1 MTDTPRPPLAP
12 AYRSLPEYVRHWAG
26 TTPERRAFTFV
37 DHPATHPRGVHR
49 TLTWRRLDLRVR
61 ALAARLAEQARPG
74 ERVALLC
81 PQGTEYVTA
90 FLAALTAG
98 LVAVP
103 LYPPGLPGHGDR
115 LSAVLAD
122 ADPAVVVTTDG
133 ALDEVREFCA
143 GAATTVVA
151 SDQVPDTAAADL
163 RPVPP
168 GAADIAYLQY
178 TSGST
183 RTPAGVEITHANVVA
198 NARQA
203 LAAYGVD
210 ERPVTCVGWLPL
222 YHDMGLVLSVAAPV
236 VRGALS
242 VLMDP
247 AAFLHEPARWLRL
260 LSAHPHAV
268 SAAPN
273 FAYDYCVSAITDA
286 QKAGLRLDRV
296 AALIN
301 GSEPVRPGTAD
312 AFHAA
317 FAAQGLAPR
326 THCPS
331 YGLAEATVFVSA
343 ARPWEPLRR
352 FALDRDALAAGKALP
367 ARPGDPASVLLT
379 GCGAPAGQQVRIADP
394 VSRTALPEGE
404 VGEIWVR
411 GPNVGRGYRNQD
423 RLSRSVFGARF
434 ADAADDDVPPGPTDD
449 ALAPDRANGTTT
461 ATGTGT
467 ATGKA
472 LTDPTAHTLTASTA
486 LTDTATGTTATD
498 PANDTLPS
506 GQANATTTGKALSDP
521 TGHTLTAGPATDT
534 VEDAATGD
542 AAGRVVARAAGERG
556 GAGGWLRT
564 GDLGTV
570 LDGQLVVTGRLKD
583 LIVVDGRNHYPQDV
597 EATAQE
603 AHPAVRRD
611 RLAAFAVPGPEGER
625 AAVVAEHVR
634 TTDLADIDTAALVR
648 AVRAAVS
655 ARHGLR
661 LADVVLVPPG
671 AVPRTSSGK
680 VSRALTRERYL
691 AGAYPAGT
699 AR

>member
-1 MTDTPRPPLAP
+1 MTDTPHPPPAP
-12 AYRSLPEYVRHWAG
+12 ARRSLPEYVRHWAEA
-26 TTPERRAFTFV
+26 TPDRRAFTFV
-37 DHPATHPRGVHR
+37 DHPAAHPRGVHR

-61 ALAARLAEQARPG
+61 ALAARLAEEAEPG
-74 ERVALLC
+74 ARVALLC
-81 PQGTEYVTA
+81 PQGTRYVTA
-90 FLAALTAG
+90 FLAALAARM
-98 LVAVP
+98 VAVP

-122 ADPAVVVTTDG
+122 ARPAVVVTTSDV
-133 ALDEVREFCA
+133 LDEVREFCA
-143 GAATTVVA
+143 GGEATVVA
-151 SDQVPDTAAADL
+151 ADLVPDAAARD
-163 RPVPP
+163 RPPVAPDD
-168 GAADIAYLQY
+168 AAVAYLQY

-198 NARQA
+198 NAHQA
-203 LAAYGVD
+203 LTAYVADGA
-210 ERPVTCVGWLPL
+210 PVTCVGWLPL

-236 VRGALS
+236 ARGALS

-247 AAFLHEPARWLRL
+247 VAFLHEPARWLRL

-273 FAYDYCVSAITDA
+273 FAYDYCASAVTEG
-286 QKAGLRLDRV
+286 QKAELRLDRIT
-296 AALIN
+296 ALIN
-301 GSEPVRPGTAD
+301 GSEPVRPATAD
-312 AFHAA
+312 AFQAA
-317 FAAQGLAPR
+317 FADRGLVPQ

-352 FALDRDALAAGKALP
+352 FALDRDALGAGKALP
-367 ARPGDPASVLLT
+367 ARPDDPTAVLLA

-394 VSRTALPEGE
+394 ASRTTLPEGE

-411 GPNVGRGYRNQD
+411 GPNVGRGYRDQ
-423 RLSRSVFGARF
+423 G
-434 ADAADDDVPPGPTDD
+434 GPTRRVFD
-449 ALAPDRANGTTT
+449 AELTEPPSDPPPTPRPGSEPATPHTGTASAPTAGTGPGTEPDPLPRT

-467 ATGKA
+467 RPAPATEPG
-472 LTDPTAHTLTASTA
+472 PTPGPTPAAGPGTGTHPPTGAGPGTTTGATAR
-486 LTDTATGTTATD
+486 TDTASGPTAGTT
-498 PANDTLPS
+498 P
-506 GQANATTTGKALSDP
+506 G
-521 TGHTLTAGPATDT
+521 AGNEP
-534 VEDAATGD
+534 V
-542 AAGRVVARAAGERG
+542 AGGRRS
-556 GAGGWLRT
+556 GGWLRT

-570 LDGQLVVTGRLKD
+570 LDGQLIVTGRLKD

-597 EATAQE
+597 EATVQE

-625 AAVVAEHVR
+625 AAVVAEHAR
-634 TTDLADIDTAALVR
+634 TADPAGIDVPALVR

-680 VSRALTRERYL
+680 VSRTLARERYL
-691 AGAYPAGT
+691 AGAYATGTGTGAAG
-699 AR
+699 

>member
-1 MTDTPRPPLAP
+1 MDTPRPPLAP
-12 AYRSLPEYVRHWAG
+12 VHRNLPEYVRHWAE
-26 TTPERRAFTFV
+26 TAPDRRAFTFV
-37 DHPATHPRGVHR
+37 DHPAPHVRGVHR

-61 ALAARLAEQARPG
+61 ALAARLAEEAAPG
-74 ERVALLC
+74 ARVALLC
-81 PQGTEYVTA
+81 PQGSEYVTA
-90 FLAALTAG
+90 FLATLAAG

-122 ADPAVVVTTDG
+122 ARPAAVVTTSR

-143 GAATTVVA
+143 GAAMTIA
-151 SDQVPDTAAADL
+151 AADQVPDAAAEDW
-163 RPVPP
+163 RPVVPDDT
-168 GAADIAYLQY
+168 AVAYLQY

-203 LAAYGVD
+203 LTAYGAD
-210 ERPVTCVGWLPL
+210 DRPITCVGWLPL

-236 VRGALS
+236 TRGLLS

-247 AAFLHEPARWLRL
+247 VAFLHEPVRWLRL
-260 LSAHPHAV
+260 LAAHPRAV

-273 FAYDYCVSAITDA
+273 FAYDYCASAVTGA
-286 QKAGLRLDRV
+286 QKEGLRLDGV

-317 FAAQGLAPR
+317 FAAQGLAPD

-352 FALDRDALAAGKALP
+352 FALDRDALATGKALP
-367 ARPGDPASVLLT
+367 ARPDDATAVLLA
-379 GCGAPAGQQVRIADP
+379 GCGTPAGQQVRIADP
-394 VSRTALPEGE
+394 VSRAALSEGE

-423 RLSRSVFGARF
+423 RLTERVFGAAF
-434 ADAADDDVPPGPTDD
+434 ADAAGDTADD
-449 ALAPDRANGTTT
+449 AHG
-461 ATGTGT
+461 
-467 ATGKA
+467 
-472 LTDPTAHTLTASTA
+472 S
-486 LTDTATGTTATD
+486 
-498 PANDTLPS
+498 
-506 GQANATTTGKALSDP
+506 
-521 TGHTLTAGPATDT
+521 
-534 VEDAATGD
+534 
-542 AAGRVVARAAGERG
+542 
-556 GAGGWLRT
+556 GGWLRT

-570 LDGQLVVTGRLKD
+570 LDGQLIVTGRLKD

-597 EATAQE
+597 EATVQE

-611 RLAAFAVPGPEGER
+611 RLAAFAVAGPEGER
-625 AAVVAEHVR
+625 VAVVAEHVR
-634 TTDLADIDTAALVR
+634 STGLAGIDVPALVR

-661 LADVVLVPPG
+661 LADVVLVEPG
-671 AVPRTSSGK
+671 TVPRTSSGK
-680 VSRALTRERYL
+680 VSRSLTRERYL
-691 AGAYPAGT
+691 AGAYAAGT
-699 AR
+699 AE